1 MLGWKSMALNAYIR
15 KQEMSKISYLG
26 FQLERLQKK
35 KKKVKSEV
43 DKRREVMKISVKINQ
58 E

>member
-1 MLGWKSMALNAYIR
+1 
-15 KQEMSKISYLG
+15 MSKISYLG

-35 KKKVKSEV
+35 KKKVKSEI
-43 DKRREVMKISVKINQ
+43 DKRRGVLKISVKINQ